1 MVRISLGIDSIQIPQ
16 KYLLKG
22 ELMSLFQIGL
32 ILAAGIMAGFI
43 NTLGGGGSLITLP
56 VLIFMGLPPAV
67 ANGTNRIA
75 LIVQNIVGV
84 TNFRRKGFFYPK
96 LSFILGVPAILGS
109 ILGARVAV
117 SISGELFERILAI
130 VMIVVL
136 VLILTRPE
144 KKFIKEIDSENLS
157 TLRLIIAMIAF
168 FGVGLYGGFIQ
179 AGVGFIIIVALTLI
193 TGMSLVKVN
202 SLKLFIVLIYIISSL
217 IVFLINGKVN
227 FILGF
232 TLAIGNAI
240 GAYLGS
246 NFAVSKGDKWIRVFL
261 VIAILAMSAK
271 LLGVFELI
279 GL

>member
-1 MVRISLGIDSIQIPQ
+1 MN
-16 KYLLKG
+16 
-22 ELMSLFQIGL
+22 LFQIGL
-32 ILAAGIMAGFI
+32 ILTAGIMAGFL

-75 LIVQNIVGV
+75 IIVQNIVGV
-84 TNFRRKGFFYPK
+84 TNFRSKGFFYPK
-96 LSFILGVPAILGS
+96 LSFILGIPAVLGS
-109 ILGARVAV
+109 ILGARAAV
-117 SISGELFERILAI
+117 TISGDLFERILAV
-130 VMIVVL
+130 VMIIVL
-136 VLILTRPE
+136 ILILTRPE
-144 KKFIKEIDSENLS
+144 KKFIKELDSENLS
-157 TLRLIIAMIAF
+157 ILRLIIAIIAF
-168 FGVGLYGGFIQ
+168 FGVGFYGGFIQ

-202 SLKLFIVLIYIISSL
+202 SLKLSIVLIYIISSL

-246 NFAVSKGDKWIRVFL
+246 TFVVSKGDKWIRVIL
-261 VIAILAMSAK
+261 IITILAMSAK
-271 LLGVFELI
+271 LFGLFELI

>member
-1 MVRISLGIDSIQIPQ
+1 MVRISLGIYSIQIPQ

-84 TNFRRKGFFYPK
+84 TNFRSKGFFYPK

-157 TLRLIIAMIAF
+157 TLRLIIAMVAF

-217 IVFLINGKVN
+217 IVFIINGKVD
-227 FILGF
+227 FVLGF
-232 TLAIGNAI
+232 TLAIGNAV

-261 VIAILAMSAK
+261 VIAILSMSAK